1 MGVCSKRGSVSI
13 VENRSGLE
21 DKRRY
26 RRVESVL
33 PVQFRNLRK
42 AADSASGTSSHNISE
57 GGVCFMTKEF
67 ISLACRLV
75 VEINLP
81 TLPKPIKAISKIAWI
96 KKIPV
101 SNQYMLGNQ
110 FLEMTK
116 EDKAHVM
123 NFVNNSTNPS
133 I

>member
-1 MGVCSKRGSVSI
+1 M
-13 VENRSGLE
+13 ENEPNVE

-26 RRVESVL
+26 KRVESAL

-42 AADSASGTSSHNISE
+42 AADPVNGALSHNLSE
-57 GGVCFMTKEF
+57 GGVCFMSNEF

-75 VEINLP
+75 VEITLP

-96 KKIPV
+96 KKIPTN
-101 SNQYMLGNQ
+101 NQYMLGNQ

-123 NFVNNSTNPS
+123 NFVNNSSTP
-133 I
+133 II

>member
-1 MGVCSKRGSVSI
+1 M
-13 VENRSGLE
+13 ENQSGME

-26 RRVESVL
+26 KRVESVL

-42 AADSASGTSSHNISE
+42 AMDPGSGTLSHNLSE

-81 TLPKPIKAISKIAWI
+81 ALPKPIKAISKIAWI
-96 KKIPV
+96 RKVPT

-123 NFVNNSTNPS
+123 NFVNNSIEPS

>member
-1 MGVCSKRGSVSI
+1 M
-13 VENRSGLE
+13 ENESNLE
-21 DKRRY
+21 NKRRFK
-26 RRVESVL
+26 RVESVL

-42 AADSASGTSSHNISE
+42 DTDSASGTVSHNLSE

-75 VEINLP
+75 VEITLP
-81 TLPKPIKAISKIAWI
+81 ALPKPIKAISKIAWI
-96 KKIPV
+96 KKIPTN
-101 SNQYMLGNQ
+101 NQYMLGNQ

-123 NFVNNSTNPS
+123 NFVNNSTPP
-133 I
+133 II

>member
-1 MGVCSKRGSVSI
+1 MLIKGEVYI
-13 VENRSGLE
+13 VENESNLE
-21 DKRRY
+21 NKRRFK
-26 RRVESVL
+26 RVESVL

-42 AADSASGTSSHNISE
+42 TTDLASGTLSHNLSE

-75 VEINLP
+75 VEITLP
-81 TLPKPIKAISKIAWI
+81 ALPKPIKAISKIAWI
-96 KKIPV
+96 KKIPTN
-101 SNQYMLGNQ
+101 NQYMLGNQ

-123 NFVNNSTNPS
+123 NFVNNSTNS
-133 I
+133 NI

>member
-1 MGVCSKRGSVSI
+1 MMENESSV
-13 VENRSGLE
+13 E
-21 DKRRY
+21 DKRRFK
-26 RRVESVL
+26 RVESVL

-42 AADSASGTSSHNISE
+42 SAEPVSGTLSHNLSE

-75 VEINLP
+75 VEISLP
-81 TLPKPIKAISKIAWI
+81 ALPKPIKAISKIAWI
-96 KKIPV
+96 RKIPTN
-101 SNQYMLGNQ
+101 NQYMLGNQ
-110 FLEMTK
+110 FLEMSK

>member
-1 MGVCSKRGSVSI
+1 MG
-13 VENRSGLE
+13 E

-26 RRVESVL
+26 KRVESVL

-42 AADSASGTSSHNISE
+42 SGETPGDTKTQNLSE

-96 KKIPV
+96 KKIPA
-101 SNQYMLGNQ
+101 NDQYLLGNQ

-116 EDKAHVM
+116 EDKAHVI
-123 NFVNNSTNPS
+123 NFVNNSTAPEL
-133 I
+133 

>member
-1 MGVCSKRGSVSI
+1 MA
-13 VENRSGLE
+13 ENESNVE
-21 DKRRY
+21 DKRKY
-26 RRVESVL
+26 KRVESVL

-42 AADSASGTSSHNISE
+42 ATDSASGTLSHNLSE

-75 VEINLP
+75 VEISLP
-81 TLPKPIKAISKIAWI
+81 ALPKPIKAISKIAWI
-96 KKIPV
+96 KKIPM
-101 SNQYMLGNQ
+101 NDQYMLGNQ

-116 EDKAHVM
+116 EDKAHIM
-123 NFVNNSTNPS
+123 NFVNNSTNPN

>member
-1 MGVCSKRGSVSI
+1 MLIKGEVYI
-13 VENRSGLE
+13 VENESNLE
-21 DKRRY
+21 NKRRFK
-26 RRVESVL
+26 RVESVL

-42 AADSASGTSSHNISE
+42 TTDLASGTLSHNLSE

-75 VEINLP
+75 VEITLP
-81 TLPKPIKAISKIAWI
+81 ALPKPIKAISKIAWI
-96 KKIPV
+96 KKIPTN
-101 SNQYMLGNQ
+101 NQYMLGNQ

-123 NFVNNSTNPS
+123 NFVNNSTPPT